1 MRSVRKRILRDLYEK
16 EEERMMSKQTQPEPD
31 YPTERLIAS
40 KTMSGY
46 SRDAMTAAL
55 TAEHYTLTAAKAA
68 MEAFLNGTE

>member
-1 MRSVRKRILRDLYEK
+1 
-16 EEERMMSKQTQPEPD
+16 MMGKQTQPEPD

-40 KTMSGY
+40 KTMKEFCLNHAKFAPGY

-55 TAEHYTLTAAKAA
+55 TAEHYTMTAAKTA